1 MIRIAE
7 NIGQSY
13 RSMLDCY
20 ELCVLGNSGQKKNG
34 SDEILDTL
42 VNMHF
47 YLIYTN

>member
-20 ELCVLGNSGQKKNG
+20 ELCVLGNIADKKRM
-34 SDEILDTL
+34 
-42 VNMHF
+42 VQMK
-47 YLIYTN
+47 Y